1 MKKADNFNASKWLV
15 ENKITFQ
22 SRLNELLDTDKV
34 KQLGKK
40 AVEDYILKNNLD
52 SIDDIKY
59 TGGGTFSDKANAVF
73 YSTSSIGEITKYT
86 VQYDANYNLVDIKTD
101 VIKPTNDVFK
111 PTKIKGIKANVDG
124 DYVTFLSRSG
134 EYDGNIENDG
144 TIRLE
149 IFYPDME
156 EDEEEIDN
164 NNWKNIL
171 GPNHMFVKIA
181 NSIPTEVDTEGD
193 AVAIT
198 FKASDLISM
207 NESKVKIN
215 EDLTDEI
222 AALPNHH
229 TAENT
234 EEATLVVGKYAV
246 VHYDESDEGGEDM
259 YVVWDNTVNQDE
271 IGSYDDEP
279 EFESADPAK
288 VAIWLKQNS

>member
-1 MKKADNFNASKWLV
+1 MKKADNFDSSKWLI

-22 SRLNELLDTDKV
+22 SRLNEDMAKEKMYEVTVTHKITKRSSHVNVIATSEEEARKNVENSGMKLEDYYISSVVELYSEDLDGSRLNELLDYSKV
-34 KQLGKK
+34 EQLGKK

-52 SIDDIKY
+52 SIDDITY
-59 TGGGTFSDKANAVF
+59 TGGSTFSDKANAVF
-73 YSTSSIGEITKYT
+73 YSTSSTGEITKYT

-101 VIKPTNDVFK
+101 VIKPTNDVIKPTNDVFK
-111 PTKIKGIKANVDG
+111 PTKIKGIKANVDD

-134 EYDGNIENDG
+134 EYGGNIENDG

-181 NSIPTEVDTEGD
+181 NLIPTEVDTEGD

-198 FKASDLISM
+198 FKASDLI
-207 NESKVKIN
+207 K
-215 EDLTDEI
+215 
-222 AALPNHH
+222 
-229 TAENT
+229 
-234 EEATLVVGKYAV
+234 
-246 VHYDESDEGGEDM
+246 
-259 YVVWDNTVNQDE
+259 
-271 IGSYDDEP
+271 
-279 EFESADPAK
+279 
-288 VAIWLKQNS
+288 

>member
-1 MKKADNFNASKWLV
+1 MKKADNFDATKWLV
-15 ENKITFQ
+15 ENKITTQ

-124 DYVTFLSRSG
+124 DYVTFLSKSG

-156 EDEEEIDN
+156 EGEEEIDN

-181 NSIPTEVDTEGD
+181 NSTPTEVDTEGD

-207 NESKVKIN
+207 NESKLN
-215 EDLTDEI
+215 EDLTSQI

-246 VHYDESDEGGEDM
+246 VHYDESDEGGENM

-279 EFESADPAK
+279 EFESTDPAE
-288 VAIWLKQNS
+288 VAAFLKKNS

>member
-1 MKKADNFNASKWLV
+1 MKKADNFDASKWLV

-73 YSTSSIGEITKYT
+73 YSTSSTGEITKYT